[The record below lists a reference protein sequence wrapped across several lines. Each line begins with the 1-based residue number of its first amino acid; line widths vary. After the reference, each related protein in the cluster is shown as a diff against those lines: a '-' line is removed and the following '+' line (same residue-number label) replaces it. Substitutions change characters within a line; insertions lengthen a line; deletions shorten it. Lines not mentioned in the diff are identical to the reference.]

1 MEREGFVFTAC
12 SFILSF
18 LAGCGE
24 EQYRV
29 PCCTHKGAG
38 VQERHQG
45 RAGVLPRRFSLF
57 TSASFGT
64 DQLAEEPCGFLDPEG
79 LQWGESPQPFTAPL
93 LVCVNS
99 GPASQ
104 ETQVGSFFQ
113 RGFLN
118 YFIVSKPDGSSL
130 SLFSQG

>member
-24 EQYRV
+24 EQYRL

-38 VQERHQG
+38 VQERRRG
-45 RAGVLPRRFSLF
+45 RAGVLPSGFSLF

-64 DQLAEEPCGFLDPEG
+64 DQLAEEPCGFWTLRACNG
-79 LQWGESPQPFTAPL
+79 GSPLSPSQL
-93 LVCVNS
+93 L
-99 GPASQ
+99 
-104 ETQVGSFFQ
+104 F
-113 RGFLN
+113 
-118 YFIVSKPDGSSL
+118 
-130 SLFSQG
+130 